1 MIKLMLVATRREGMS
16 REEFRD
22 YYESKHVPLVAR
34 VMAHCKRY
42 VRNFV
47 DEEISGPQPF
57 DVVSEFWFDLDGPW
71 QEAQAQ
77 LTNAAGVAAL
87 EEDEAQFMDR
97 ASVRL
102 FTVRECETPPEQLLG
117 NRS

>member
-1 MIKLMLVATRREGMS
+1 MIKLMLVASRRQDMS
-16 REEFRD
+16 REDFRT
-22 YYESKHVPLVAR
+22 YYENVHAPLAASL
-34 VMAHCKRY
+34 MTHCNRY

-47 DEEISGPQPF
+47 DEEISGEQAF
-57 DVVSEFWFDLDGPW
+57 DVVTEFWFDRDGPW
-71 QEAQAQ
+71 QEALAQ
-77 LTNAAGVAAL
+77 LSDPAGRKML
-87 EEDEAQFMDR
+87 EEDEARFIDR

>member
-1 MIKLMLVATRREGMS
+1 MIKLMLVASRRDGMS
-16 REEFRD
+16 REDFRA
-22 YYESKHVPLVAR
+22 YYEDVHAPLVAR
-34 VMAHCKRY
+34 LMKHCTRY

-47 DEEISGPQPF
+47 DEEVSGPQAF
-57 DVVSEFWFDLDGPW
+57 DVVTEFWFDLDGPW
-71 QEAQAQ
+71 QDAQAQ
-77 LTNAAGVAAL
+77 LTNAAGIGAL
-87 EEDEAQFMDR
+87 EEDEARFMDR